1 MYRCGPA
8 QGGVLPG
15 SGASGGGET
24 VIGTE
29 RFKSRIMQVNLQA
42 VRRAFPYAVS
52 CGRELYD
59 LARSMEDELDRWR
72 VDSFS
77 QYSMRAVD
85 AEMTRVLKETY
96 HLGHMARMNPGSLP
110 EFPITCQ
117 RGLFRLLEGGA
128 DEIGLELTDSCL
140 MLPYKSVSG
149 IAYETEA
156 TFENCMLCPRE
167 NCPTRRAPY
176 DASMGAK
183 TYHMSESDR
192 LHSTDD
198 LVGWLTTM
206 PVMGEVVEKAV
217 EAGVRDKVK
226 IMIGGAPVTEAFG
239 QSINADAYTP
249 DATTCAEVAMQL
261 LAS

>member
-1 MYRCGPA
+1 
-8 QGGVLPG
+8 
-15 SGASGGGET
+15 
-24 VIGTE
+24 
-29 RFKSRIMQVNLQA
+29 
-42 VRRAFPYAVS
+42 
-52 CGRELYD
+52 
-59 LARSMEDELDRWR
+59 
-72 VDSFS
+72 
-77 QYSMRAVD
+77 
-85 AEMTRVLKETY
+85 
-96 HLGHMARMNPGSLP
+96 
-110 EFPITCQ
+110 
-117 RGLFRLLEGGA
+117 
-128 DEIGLELTDSCL
+128 

-156 TFENCMLCPRE
+156 TFEKCMLCPRE
-167 NCPTRRAPY
+167 NCPTHRVPY

-183 TYHMSESDR
+183 TYHMSEGDR

-206 PVMGEVVEKAV
+206 PVMGEVVKKAV
-217 EAGVRDKVK
+217 ESGVRDKVK